1 MTFNELNAVR
11 TGQPTNKFNWAT
23 CPPSPSVGCR
33 REAPKFLV
41 RLTPKLKH
49 GVSILFSKFTL
60 SLILQKYG
68 IITLPF
74 ERIQFLKFGLLFL
87 TLPCNILNIAFN
99 KLKRRIITLPF
110 RVGIKASPTIP
121 GFSPIRS

>member
-1 MTFNELNAVR
+1 MTFNKFNGVR
-11 TGQPTNKFNWAT
+11 TEPPMNEFSWAT
-23 CPPSPSVGCR
+23 CPPIPSVGCR
-33 REAPKFLV
+33 REASKFSV

-49 GVSILFSKFTL
+49 GVSILFPKFTL

-74 ERIQFLKFGLLFL
+74 EGIQFPKLGLLLL
-87 TLPCNILNIAFN
+87 TQPCNILNIAFN

-110 RVGIKASPTIP
+110 RVGIKYSPPVRASAQ
-121 GFSPIRS
+121 